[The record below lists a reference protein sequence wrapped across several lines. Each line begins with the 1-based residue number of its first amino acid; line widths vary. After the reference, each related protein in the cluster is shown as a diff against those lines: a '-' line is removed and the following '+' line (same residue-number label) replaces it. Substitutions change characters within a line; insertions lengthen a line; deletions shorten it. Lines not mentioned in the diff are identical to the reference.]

1 MRGRKLGRNSSHR
14 KAMFRNMACSLIRSV
29 RVDEDDEQKPRVP
42 GRIVT
47 TLAKAKELR
56 PFVERLVTLARKSI
70 EHEQRA
76 AEFATAAVRN
86 SDEWKSWRDSDQW
99 NDWNQSI
106 APAVAYRRR
115 AFAILRSKKAVA
127 ILFNEL
133 AERFADRPGGYTRV
147 VRLAD
152 VRIGDAGRQALIEFV
167 GERDRTKAKRKA
179 PLVAADDAESAIRV
193 DTETEEEAPPED
205 ASDEATE
212 ASIDQGA
219 EQSSDSE
226 PSDGPQSEVGATD
239 SETDETSQDQKT
251 Q

>member
-1 MRGRKLGRNSSHR
+1 
-14 KAMFRNMACSLIRSV
+14 MFRNMACSLIRSV

-76 AEFATAAVRN
+76 AEFGTSAVRN

-99 NDWNQSI
+99 NHWNQSI
-106 APAVAYRRR
+106 APAVTYRRR
-115 AFAILRSKKAVA
+115 AFAILRNKEAVA

-133 AERFADRPGGYTRV
+133 AERYADRPGGYTRV

-152 VRIGDAGRQALIEFV
+152 VRIGDAGKRALIEFV
-167 GERDRTKAKRKA
+167 GERDRTKTKRKA
-179 PLVAADDAESAIRV
+179 PIVAADDAESAITV
-193 DTETEEEAPPED
+193 DTETEEEAPPEGV
-205 ASDEATE
+205 SDESTE
-212 ASIDQGA
+212 SSAEQGA
-219 EQSSDSE
+219 EQSSESE
-226 PSDGPQSEVGATD
+226 PNDGPQ
-239 SETDETSQDQKT
+239 
-251 Q
+251 